1 MRKLIFLLLC
11 ITTCRAAQ
19 AQQVALRLFNG
30 SFEEFEA
37 NNGSVPNVLYLY
49 DNSSYDTLF
58 HWYGEGYAIVI
69 QDGNCFD
76 NDFYTDSPDTIIK
89 PVMDNYFV
97 QLVSVINYPPVAN
110 NAFPNYSIGGI
121 GQKPKCGFKE
131 GIRYKVSFYTCYDST
146 VNYQIVVNNTC
157 ELLKYDFLK
166 PKLSVYLGDQ
176 SVGKNFF
183 NWFDNTT
190 DNHQIIL
197 NEYQPQYKIW
207 EQITLEFIPDR
218 DYEYIYF
225 NNITSDFNVNNVTN
239 LPSQNY
245 GYVLLDAVSDI
256 YYAEPTYSLPSSDTL
271 EAGSCYTFEPYTIH
285 PYATTHRWSVLGE
298 PIFHVGPTPTVC
310 PTETTT
316 YVVLSNDNCG
326 WAESDTITIVVVPK
340 VEPPPV
346 PQDYFNVFPNPGTQG
361 QNLNISS
368 SQSGS
373 IRLFDAAGRLLGT
386 FSFEAG
392 ESTINTQFAAGVYLY
407 QARLENNQRKNG
419 KYLVVK

>member
-1 MRKLIFLLLC
+1 MLGNLDLVYQFRDWYGSSPPAYQFILNQEPLLLKQWRK
-11 ITTCRAAQ
+11 IDI
-19 AQQVALRLFNG
+19 
-30 SFEEFEA
+30 EFT
-37 NNGSVPNVLYLY
+37 PN
-49 DNSSYDTLF
+49 
-58 HWYGEGYAIVI
+58 
-69 QDGNCFD
+69 
-76 NDFYTDSPDTIIK
+76 
-89 PVMDNYFV
+89 DNYDFIN
-97 QLVSVINYPPVAN
+97 LVN
-110 NAFPNYSIGGI
+110 
-121 GQKPKCGFKE
+121 
-131 GIRYKVSFYTCYDST
+131 IRLPCFEC
-146 VNYQIVVNNTC
+146 QQNNTVVAISA
-157 ELLKYDFLK
+157 L
-166 PKLSVYLGDQ
+166 
-176 SVGKNFF
+176 
-183 NWFDNTT
+183 
-190 DNHQIIL
+190 I
-197 NEYQPQYKIW
+197 
-207 EQITLEFIPDR
+207 
-218 DYEYIYF
+218 
-225 NNITSDFNVNNVTN
+225 
-239 LPSQNY
+239 
-245 GYVLLDAVSDI
+245 LDAVSDI

-346 PQDYFNVFPNPGTQG
+346 PQDYFNVFPNPGAQG

-392 ESTINTQFAAGVYLY
+392 ESTINKQFAAGVYLY
-407 QARLENNQRKNG
+407 QAILEKNQRKNG